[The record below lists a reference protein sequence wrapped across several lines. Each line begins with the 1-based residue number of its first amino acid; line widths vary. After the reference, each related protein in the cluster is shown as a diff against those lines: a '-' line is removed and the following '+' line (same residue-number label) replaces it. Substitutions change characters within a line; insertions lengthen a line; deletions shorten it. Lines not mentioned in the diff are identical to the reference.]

1 MSISPV
7 SEMPKGTTRP
17 GAGIATWC
25 SAQAPRTA
33 RAACGLMSG
42 SARHGAAPEE
52 EEPPPSAGEESDP
65 ASLSS
70 APSAP
75 HQLLLLSRSDGSSGR
90 EPAAVVEIE
99 ASRDL
104 ARMVAL
110 HGYDPSVVEDDYFR
124 SFVRRLNPGFE
135 LPSHD
140 TIEELCDCIYDETR
154 DDLFS
159 RISNVPG
166 RVSLSVG
173 AFTTMQGEVL
183 YTACHF
189 IDHEW
194 NLHRAIMDAYVDRY
208 PDGDFGPLLG
218 VRQLP
223 LSINTPRSTEDC
235 IAQVTFY
242 SQRGVLDNL
251 FMMLWETKRDNM
263 NRLRNQIEKELN
275 AKPTRTTLVS
285 TASMDKVIHSI
296 TGEVMVHTTSNYKIT
311 ADLDD
316 LRLTRQK
323 RQKILSE
330 LGLDYNL
337 WAYDEVWYWI
347 YCSLEVLRKEGSTLA
362 DTGSEF
368 AELLC
373 KLCGEIHHAIQ
384 RISTSRC
391 PTSNM
396 LHPTFRRKPS
406 ANLYACQDKFL
417 AYSDI

>member
-1 MSISPV
+1 
-7 SEMPKGTTRP
+7 
-17 GAGIATWC
+17 
-25 SAQAPRTA
+25 
-33 RAACGLMSG
+33 
-42 SARHGAAPEE
+42 
-52 EEPPPSAGEESDP
+52 
-65 ASLSS
+65 
-70 APSAP
+70 
-75 HQLLLLSRSDGSSGR
+75 
-90 EPAAVVEIE
+90 
-99 ASRDL
+99 
-104 ARMVAL
+104 MVAL

-140 TIEELCDCIYDETR
+140 TIEELCDCIFDETR

-285 TASMDKVIHSI
+285 TTSMDTPSL
-296 TGEVMVHTTSNYKIT
+296 
-311 ADLDD
+311 A
-316 LRLTRQK
+316 RLWCIQLPIIRLLLLT
-323 RQKILSE
+323 
-330 LGLDYNL
+330 
-337 WAYDEVWYWI
+337 WTI
-347 YCSLEVLRKEGSTLA
+347 YV
-362 DTGSEF
+362 
-368 AELLC
+368 
-373 KLCGEIHHAIQ
+373 
-384 RISTSRC
+384 
-391 PTSNM
+391 
-396 LHPTFRRKPS
+396 
-406 ANLYACQDKFL
+406 
-417 AYSDI
+417 